1 LKEEETMDKKYTAK
15 GTGKKEKTIIELTDK
30 VSRAKSMV
38 FADFRQIKHKQ
49 LEELRRNVRNA
60 DGEFVVTKNRLLLR
74 ALGDKKESV
83 KEFLEKGTAT
93 LFSYGDEV
101 GPLKEM
107 LKFFKAVNF
116 GKVKAG
122 LLGDKALSDKEVAVL
137 ATLPNKE
144 VLLGMLAR
152 QLLSPVQGLHYALS
166 WNIMKLL
173 YAFNAIKKKKTN

>member
-1 LKEEETMDKKYTAK
+1 MDKKYTAK
-15 GTGKKEKTIIELTDK
+15 GTPKKEQTVTELSDK

-38 FADFRQIKHKQ
+38 FADFRRIKHKQ
-49 LEELRRNVRNA
+49 LEELRKNVKNA

-74 ALGDKKESV
+74 ALGDKKGSV
-83 KEFLEKGTAT
+83 KEYLEDGTAT

-122 LLGDKALSDKEVAVL
+122 LLGAKALSDKDIAVL
-137 ATLPNKE
+137 ATLPNRDA
-144 VLLGMLAR
+144 LLGNLAW

-173 YAFNAIKKKKTN
+173 YALDNIKDKKSNIKNSN